1 MGSKM
6 GMERVSVIIHGRVQ
20 GVFYRASAM
29 EKAIELGLTGWVKN
43 RVDKTVEVVAE
54 GEKKKLE
61 DLVKWCNIGPQDAYV
76 TDLEVSWGLYTGEF
90 RNFSVRYKE

>member
-1 MGSKM
+1 MDSNM

-20 GVFYRASAM
+20 GVFYRASAR
-29 EKAIELGLTGWVKN
+29 EKAIKLGLTGWVKN
-43 RVDKTVEVVAE
+43 RFDKTVEVVAE

-90 RNFSVRYKE
+90 RNFSVRYRE